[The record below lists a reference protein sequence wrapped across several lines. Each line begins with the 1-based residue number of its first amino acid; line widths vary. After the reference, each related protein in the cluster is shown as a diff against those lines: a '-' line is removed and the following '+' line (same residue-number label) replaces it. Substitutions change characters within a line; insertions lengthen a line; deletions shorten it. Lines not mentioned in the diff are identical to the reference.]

1 MTGETNRDIPWDDG
15 GWAMEILAKD
25 DLFSQMTLKDQRR
38 IIAESADF
46 GAHLAEKTRE
56 KVGIPAGADS
66 IRKMLVSLG
75 CGVRVD
81 EENGLPGPMSEYA
94 EDLLTARFFTVR
106 IRQQAAAAADKG
118 EWSSGWYELYEQCLS
133 REIFHHVENTLSGK
147 ASHHVRFK
155 AKLLGLL
162 PVSRPVET
170 AGRIAV
176 MVFVRDFLGLGSI
189 PTLLQKDLFSR

>member
-118 EWSSGWYELYEQCLS
+118 EWSSGWYELY
-133 REIFHHVENTLSGK
+133 
-147 ASHHVRFK
+147 
-155 AKLLGLL
+155 
-162 PVSRPVET
+162 
-170 AGRIAV
+170 
-176 MVFVRDFLGLGSI
+176 
-189 PTLLQKDLFSR
+189 